1 MKYVQLGNS
10 DLKVSRVCVGC
21 MGFGEAEKGMHSW
34 TLPEEESKE
43 IIKYALD
50 NGINFFDTAMGYQG
64 GTSEEFLGKAMREYA
79 KRQDVVIAT
88 KFIPRTMEQ
97 IKEGITARQH
107 IETCLNS
114 SLKRLEMDY
123 VDLYI
128 LHMWDYNTPVE
139 ETMEILHEMIQA
151 GKVKYIGISNCYAW
165 QIAKANEIAK
175 ANGWE
180 TFISVQNHYN
190 LIFREEERE
199 MMGCCLDGNIAM
211 TPYSALA
218 SGRLVRD
225 VSESTKRLEED
236 FYAKGKYDLTADQDR
251 IIIERVAEIAEKRN
265 MTRIQIAL
273 GWLLSKVASP
283 VVGATKFS
291 HIGEA
296 VKAVSVRLTEE
307 EIKYLEEP
315 YIPHK
320 LVGLMAEKQ
329 YDDISKKLML
339 DKIISLDK

>member
-64 GTSEEFLGKAMREYA
+64 GTSEEFLGKAIREYA
-79 KRQDVVIAT
+79 KREDVVIAT
-88 KFIPRTMEQ
+88 KFVPRTMEQ

-107 IETCLNS
+107 IETCLNN

-128 LHMWDYNTPVE
+128 LHMWDYHTKVE
-139 ETMEILHEMIQA
+139 EIMEILHEMIES

-180 TFISVQNHYN
+180 RFISVQNHYN

-199 MMGCCLDGNIAM
+199 MALYCQEENIAM
-211 TPYSALA
+211 TPYSSLA
-218 SGRLVRD
+218 SGRLAKHPGEQ
-225 VSESTKRLEED
+225 SKRLSED
-236 FYAKGKYDLTADQDR
+236 KYAKGKYDASYNDDLK
-251 IIIERVAEIAEKRN
+251 IIERVEELADKKNASMTEISLAWL
-265 MTRIQIAL
+265 MT
-273 GWLLSKVASP
+273 KVASP
-283 VVGATKFS
+283 IVGATKKH
-291 HIGEA
+291 HIDGA
-296 VKAVSVRLTEE
+296 VKAADIILSDE
-307 EIKYLEEP
+307 EIKYLEEV
-315 YIPHK
+315 YKPHQ
-320 LVGLMAEKQ
+320 LVGVMSINK
-329 YDDISKKLML
+329 
-339 DKIISLDK
+339 

>member
-10 DLKVSRVCVGC
+10 NLKVSRVCLGC

-64 GTSEEFLGKAMREYA
+64 GTSEEFLGKAIREYA
-79 KRQDVVIAT
+79 KREDVVIAT

-97 IKEGITARQH
+97 IKGGITERQH

-199 MMGCCLDGNIAM
+199 MVSYCQEENIAM
-211 TPYSALA
+211 TPYSSLA
-218 SGRLVRD
+218 SGRLAKHPGEQ
-225 VSESTKRLEED
+225 SKRLSED
-236 FYAKGKYDLTADQDR
+236 KYAKGKYDGSYNDDLR
-251 IIIERVAEIAEKRN
+251 IIERVEEIADKKN
-265 MTRIQIAL
+265 ISMTEISLA
-273 GWLLSKVASP
+273 WLMTKVTAP
-283 VVGATKFS
+283 VVGATKKH
-291 HIGEA
+291 HIDAA
-296 VKAVSVRLTEE
+296 VKAADIILSDE
-307 EIKYLEEP
+307 EIKYLEEL
-315 YIPHK
+315 YKPHP
-320 LVGLMAEKQ
+320 LVGVMSSNK
-329 YDDISKKLML
+329 
-339 DKIISLDK
+339 

>member
-114 SLKRLEMDY
+114 SLKRLEMYY

-199 MMGCCLDGNIAM
+199 MVSYCQEENIAM
-211 TPYSALA
+211 TPYSSLA
-218 SGRLVRD
+218 SGRLAKHPGEQ
-225 VSESTKRLEED
+225 SKRLSED
-236 FYAKGKYDLTADQDR
+236 KYAKGKYDGSYNDDLR
-251 IIIERVAEIAEKRN
+251 IIERVEEIADKK
-265 MTRIQIAL
+265 I
-273 GWLLSKVASP
+273 SP
-283 VVGATKFS
+283 
-291 HIGEA
+291 
-296 VKAVSVRLTEE
+296 
-307 EIKYLEEP
+307 
-315 YIPHK
+315 
-320 LVGLMAEKQ
+320 
-329 YDDISKKLML
+329 
-339 DKIISLDK
+339 

>member
-10 DLKVSRVCVGC
+10 NLKVSRVCLGC

-64 GTSEEFLGKAMREYA
+64 GTSEEFLGKAIREYA
-79 KRQDVVIAT
+79 KREDVVIAT
-88 KFIPRTMEQ
+88 KFMPRSMEQ

-107 IETCLNS
+107 IETCLNN

-139 ETMEILHEMIQA
+139 ETMEILHEMIQC

-199 MMGCCLDGNIAM
+199 MA
-211 TPYSALA
+211 
-218 SGRLVRD
+218 
-225 VSESTKRLEED
+225 
-236 FYAKGKYDLTADQDR
+236 
-251 IIIERVAEIAEKRN
+251 
-265 MTRIQIAL
+265 
-273 GWLLSKVASP
+273 
-283 VVGATKFS
+283 
-291 HIGEA
+291 
-296 VKAVSVRLTEE
+296 
-307 EIKYLEEP
+307 
-315 YIPHK
+315 
-320 LVGLMAEKQ
+320 
-329 YDDISKKLML
+329 
-339 DKIISLDK
+339 

>member
-79 KRQDVVIAT
+79 KKQDVVIAT

-199 MMGCCLDGNIAM
+199 MVSYCQEENIAM
-211 TPYSALA
+211 TPYSSLA
-218 SGRLVRD
+218 SGRLAKHPGEQ
-225 VSESTKRLEED
+225 SKRLSED
-236 FYAKGKYDLTADQDR
+236 KYAKGKYDGSYNDDLR
-251 IIIERVAEIAEKRN
+251 IIERVEEIA
-265 MTRIQIAL
+265 
-273 GWLLSKVASP
+273 
-283 VVGATKFS
+283 
-291 HIGEA
+291 
-296 VKAVSVRLTEE
+296 
-307 EIKYLEEP
+307 
-315 YIPHK
+315 
-320 LVGLMAEKQ
+320 
-329 YDDISKKLML
+329 DKK
-339 DKIISLDK
+339 IFP

>member
-10 DLKVSRVCVGC
+10 DLKVSRVCLGC

-64 GTSEEFLGKAMREYA
+64 GTSEEFLGKAIREYA

-97 IKEGITARQH
+97 IKGGITARQH

-199 MMGCCLDGNIAM
+199 MASYCQEENIAM
-211 TPYSALA
+211 TPYSSLA
-218 SGRLVRD
+218 SGRLAKHPGEQ
-225 VSESTKRLEED
+225 SKRLSED
-236 FYAKGKYDLTADQDR
+236 KYAKGKYD
-251 IIIERVAEIAEKRN
+251 
-265 MTRIQIAL
+265 
-273 GWLLSKVASP
+273 GS
-283 VVGATKFS
+283 
-291 HIGEA
+291 
-296 VKAVSVRLTEE
+296 
-307 EIKYLEEP
+307 
-315 YIPHK
+315 
-320 LVGLMAEKQ
+320 
-329 YDDISKKLML
+329 
-339 DKIISLDK
+339 

>member
-64 GTSEEFLGKAMREYA
+64 GTSEEFLGKAMREYV

-199 MMGCCLDGNIAM
+199 MVSYCQEENIAM
-211 TPYSALA
+211 TPYSSLA
-218 SGRLVRD
+218 SGRLAKHPGEQ
-225 VSESTKRLEED
+225 SKRLSED
-236 FYAKGKYDLTADQDR
+236 KYAKGKYDGSYNDDLR
-251 IIIERVAEIAEKRN
+251 IIERVEEIA
-265 MTRIQIAL
+265 
-273 GWLLSKVASP
+273 
-283 VVGATKFS
+283 
-291 HIGEA
+291 
-296 VKAVSVRLTEE
+296 
-307 EIKYLEEP
+307 
-315 YIPHK
+315 
-320 LVGLMAEKQ
+320 
-329 YDDISKKLML
+329 DKK
-339 DKIISLDK
+339 IFP